1 MSMTGEQQAHRPTS
15 PIKKRKKKKGSG
27 VGGVLMVYKPVWPG
41 TVTNEAGDS
50 QTHALGKREGKK
62 REKGTEVGDG
72 PINRPSATI

>member
-1 MSMTGEQQAHRPTS
+1 
-15 PIKKRKKKKGSG
+15 
-27 VGGVLMVYKPVWPG
+27 MVYKPVWPG